1 MFPGSYCFPEGTV
14 RTVGV
19 YLVTGCC
26 LAILGQDA
34 PPQQGSLSPAAY
46 EGFFREV
53 SVLTPGLALPR
64 LAATPPTLEGVLGI
78 TTEEAQLLTTVAKDC
93 TAKSVPFTGAIREA
107 FLQIRLAIF
116 AEEAPPESAVR
127 HYNDLKR
134 QQAQMVLDHVQELKT
149 AFGQSRFQL
158 IETFVNS
165 RKGNSGSFL
174 GLPPAVA
181 RPANRTAD
189 N

>member
-1 MFPGSYCFPEGTV
+1 M
-14 RTVGV
+14 RTVGL

-34 PPQQGSLSPAAY
+34 PPQQGSLDPAAY

-53 SVLTPGLALPR
+53 SALTHGLALPR
-64 LAATPPTLEGVLGI
+64 VATTPPALEGALGI
-78 TTEEAQLLTTVAKDC
+78 TTEEAQLLITVAKDC
-93 TAKSVPFTGAIREA
+93 TAKSVPFSGAIREA
-107 FLQIRLAIF
+107 FLQIRLATF

-127 HYNDLKR
+127 RYNELKR

-149 AFGQSRFQL
+149 AFGESRFQL

-165 RKGNSGSFL
+165 GRGIRDRSLACLPESP
-174 GLPPAVA
+174 GLRIGRRITEP
-181 RPANRTAD
+181 RR
-189 N
+189 